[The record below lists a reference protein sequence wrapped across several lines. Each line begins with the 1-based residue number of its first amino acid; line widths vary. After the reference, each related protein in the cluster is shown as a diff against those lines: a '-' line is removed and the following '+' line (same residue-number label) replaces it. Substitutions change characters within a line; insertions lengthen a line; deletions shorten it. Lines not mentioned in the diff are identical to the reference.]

1 MLRSDNAKLKKL
13 PWTLMFIDEAQNIKN
28 QDTAQSKAVRGIPAT
43 THIAL
48 SGTPV
53 ENRLTEFWSI
63 MEYANKG
70 YLDTPKAFREKFVNP
85 IQLYNDGDCAA
96 RFRKVTAPFMMRRM
110 KTDKSI
116 ISDLPDKI
124 ELDDYAALTSEQA
137 ALYHRTLEAAMAEIE
152 GLDTTDHE
160 SLFQRQ

>member
-1 MLRSDNAKLKKL
+1 
-13 PWTLMFIDEAQNIKN
+13 
-28 QDTAQSKAVRGIPAT
+28 
-43 THIAL
+43 
-48 SGTPV
+48 
-53 ENRLTEFWSI
+53 

-137 ALYHRTLEAAMAEIE
+137 APTARSKQPWRKSK
-152 GLDTTDHE
+152 GLIPPTTNPFSSVRDL
-160 SLFQRQ
+160 SCK